1 MKEESFKK
9 SLIFTQTCLY
19 EPCFRAMI
27 KAKVKINHIHF
38 RLLGSYLFWVSS
50 KIGFGISPRDNLN
63 EMSKPIL
70 WIKVLMKAI

>member
-1 MKEESFKK
+1 M
-9 SLIFTQTCLY
+9 
-19 EPCFRAMI
+19 
-27 KAKVKINHIHF
+27 KAKVKINRIHF